1 LATNQNVNA
10 TEEQARALA
19 EESRQTTWEGKGF
32 LRNLFLGD
40 LRVDWIDPYPES
52 GLSDEYL
59 TFVAKL
65 EHFLATQVDSIRID
79 AEGEYGDDV
88 IKGLAALGAFGMKIP
103 KEYGGLGFTNVEYCR
118 ALEMVGRYDGS
129 ITALLSAHQSIG
141 VPQPVKLFGTPEQKK
156 RFLPRC
162 AAGAISAFALTE
174 ADVGSD
180 PARVGTQA
188 VQDENGDWII
198 TGEKLWCSNGTIAEL
213 FVVMARDPSTN
224 KISAFIVDAKTPGVE
239 VAYRCRFMGLKALEN
254 GIIRF
259 NGVKV
264 PKENL
269 VGGAGKGLKVALITL
284 NTGRLSIPAACVG
297 STKAMLEECRRWAT
311 ERVQWGQPIGKHEAI
326 AHKLADMAATTHGM
340 ESMAFLACELSEL
353 QGYDIRLEASA
364 AKEWCTVR
372 NWDVI
377 DEAMQIKGGRGYE
390 TEASLTG
397 RGERPAGIERAMRDS
412 RINRIFEGSSEIMH
426 LLMAREL
433 VDKHLKVSGVMLDPK
448 ASIMDKVKA
457 LPGII
462 AFYAPWYTR
471 LLFGGLFRPNYGRF
485 GTMAKHLRYVEKSSR
500 RLARS
505 VFHAMVWYQIK
516 MEKKQAFLFRSVDIA
531 MEMFVMVAT
540 VVRTRK
546 LIETR
551 SDDAKAAA
559 EMTELFCR
567 NATRYIEQ
575 RFTELWG
582 PDDDFKYDIGRKILD
597 NRYTF
602 LEPDALPEMSSDA
615 TDVAAAK

>member
-188 VQDENGDWII
+188 VEDENGDWII

>member
-1 LATNQNVNA
+1 
-10 TEEQARALA
+10 
-19 EESRQTTWEGKGF
+19 
-32 LRNLFLGD
+32 
-40 LRVDWIDPYPES
+40 
-52 GLSDEYL
+52 
-59 TFVAKL
+59 
-65 EHFLATQVDSIRID
+65 
-79 AEGEYGDDV
+79 
-88 IKGLAALGAFGMKIP
+88 
-103 KEYGGLGFTNVEYCR
+103 
-118 ALEMVGRYDGS
+118 
-129 ITALLSAHQSIG
+129 
-141 VPQPVKLFGTPEQKK
+141 
-156 RFLPRC
+156 
-162 AAGAISAFALTE
+162 
-174 ADVGSD
+174 
-180 PARVGTQA
+180 
-188 VQDENGDWII
+188 
-198 TGEKLWCSNGTIAEL
+198 
-213 FVVMARDPSTN
+213 
-224 KISAFIVDAKTPGVE
+224 
-239 VAYRCRFMGLKALEN
+239 
-254 GIIRF
+254 
-259 NGVKV
+259 
-264 PKENL
+264 
-269 VGGAGKGLKVALITL
+269 
-284 NTGRLSIPAACVG
+284 
-297 STKAMLEECRRWAT
+297 
-311 ERVQWGQPIGKHEAI
+311 
-326 AHKLADMAATTHGM
+326 MAATTHGM